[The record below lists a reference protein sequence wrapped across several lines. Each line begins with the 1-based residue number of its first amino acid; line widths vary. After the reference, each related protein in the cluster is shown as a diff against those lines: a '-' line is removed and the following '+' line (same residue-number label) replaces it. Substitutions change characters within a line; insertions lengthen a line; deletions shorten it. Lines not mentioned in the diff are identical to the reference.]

1 MISFLIPV
9 FNFDIRNLVFELIYQ
24 AEQNRIDYE
33 IIVVDDNSE
42 FFKKENSQ
50 ITVNDKVH
58 YEELNENIGRAKIRN
73 YLAQKAKYENLIFLD
88 CDSALNSEF
97 INKYKENIENDVVY
111 GGTIYNNNV
120 EKNFYLH
127 WLYGTKRETVPMKKR
142 IESAVLSFRT
152 NNFMIKKTIFEKI
165 KFDERLSG
173 YGHED
178 TLFAIEL
185 AESGYKIKHIS
196 NPVIHLGLEE
206 SEVFIKKALKS
217 VENLHH
223 IIYLKKEL
231 IVYLKKIKLIK
242 YFLIL
247 KKLYLCTFF
256 SILYDISNKKTI
268 RILKSRK
275 AKIFLLDYLK
285 LTYIC
290 KKEKQN
296 KHKVEL
302 S

>member
-9 FNFDIRNLVFELIYQ
+9 FNFDVRNLVFEIISQ
-24 AEQNRIDYE
+24 AEKNRIDYE

-42 FFKKENSQ
+42 FFKKENSE
-50 ITVNDKVH
+50 ITVNDKVY
-58 YEELNENIGRAKIRN
+58 YEELNENIGRSRIRN
-73 YLAQKAKYENLIFLD
+73 YLAKKANYENLIFLD
-88 CDSALNSEF
+88 CDSALNPGF
-97 INKYKENIENDVVY
+97 LKKYLEHIDYNVVY

-120 EKNFYLH
+120 EKKFYLH
-127 WLYGTKRETVPMKKR
+127 CLYGTTRESVPMKRR
-142 IESAVLSFRT
+142 IESPILSFRT
-152 NNFMIKKTIFEKI
+152 NNFMIKKAVFKNIV
-165 KFDERLSG
+165 FDERLTG

-185 AESGYKIKHIS
+185 DQLAYKIKHIS
-196 NPVIHLGLEE
+196 NPVIHLGLEQ
-206 SEVFIKKALKS
+206 SDIFIKKVLRS

-231 IVYLKKIKLIK
+231 LAYFKKIKIIK

-247 KKLYLCTFF
+247 KKIYLCGLF
-256 SILYDISNKKTI
+256 SILYNISNKMIIK
-268 RILKSRK
+268 ILKSRK

-290 KKEKQN
+290 KKEKQL
-296 KHKVEL
+296 KQ
-302 S
+302 